1 MQIPDMEGGVA
12 LPSLEAGQEGVEIN
26 KKQSLKRS
34 NLRSAVSVIIQETPW
49 SLIIP
54 NAGQ

>member
-12 LPSLEAGQEGVEIN
+12 LPSLEAGQEAVEIN

>member
-1 MQIPDMEGGVA
+1 MQITDLEGGFA
-12 LPSLEAGQEGVEIN
+12 LPSLKAGLEVDETS

-54 NAGQ
+54 NAGY

>member
-1 MQIPDMEGGVA
+1 MA
-12 LPSLEAGQEGVEIN
+12 LPSLEAGQEAVEIN

-34 NLRSAVSVIIQETPW
+34 NLHSAVSVIIQETPW

-54 NAGQ
+54 NDGQ